1 MKRQFAARAFLAAGL
16 LFLLSAAV
24 PVFRGQQSNTAFLT
38 AGIALLLIGAG
49 IARKATRAQR

>member
-1 MKRQFAARAFLAAGL
+1 MKRLFAARAFLVAGL

-24 PVFRGQQSNTAFLT
+24 PVFRGQRSNTAYLA

-49 IARKATRAQR
+49 VARRARSDP